1 MRRHAGNLPQLDPI
15 EDMGIMVGGVDG
27 GRGTHQTSSPLTDRQ
42 CCSLGNMK
50 TSFLASSSTLSP
62 PGVMQDEELM
72 EAARKI
78 QDLEAELK
86 KNPGRV

>member
-15 EDMGIMVGGVDG
+15 EDMGIMVRGGWEGGGTFPCPGYRSERLDDG
-27 GRGTHQTSSPLTDRQ
+27 
-42 CCSLGNMK
+42 
-50 TSFLASSSTLSP
+50 FVAASSLTFSH
-62 PGVMQDEELM
+62 PGAVQDEELM

-86 KNPGRV
+86 KNPGRGGWRR